1 MFAGTLFI
9 YLSLIAKILE
19 NKHRKEKNL
28 VFVQLVFL
36 VMISSFQPALHPH
49 LFLMGWLKLNIIL
62 SLDQLRLTYGD
73 ECC

>member
-36 VMISSFQPALHPH
+36 VMISSFQPALHPI
-49 LFLMGWLKLNIIL
+49 F
-62 SLDQLRLTYGD
+62 S
-73 ECC
+73 